1 MWLITSAGTFL
12 RWAYSV
18 YRKILRIAPGSIA
31 LVVLATLVSQLSR
44 LAAFFL
50 PLKIVLLVGGSRV
63 PSYFPGFLRT
73 QPPETVVIELAALT
87 VVFYVLHQLSEK
99 VVAFRAER
107 SADLLLGRA
116 DKLVMFANQEGVA
129 RNACQKLA
137 ESLAALIF
145 VALSLVLIRLVH
157 HNMALFLVGW
167 VAAAVLF
174 VATGGAW
181 SARFRAWLDGNAK
194 SFVTGVSQTSLFAAT
209 AFIVGEFVAGAK
221 FNILYAIISLLLA
234 REALQQLAN
243 AVNNALALN
252 PLKPLVNAM
261 FFQNHAWPGAGGAQR
276 KDVWDWVAGDRLA
289 QWLPGILRDVTGKPA
304 QRPTMELWHQ
314 TGMTDL
320 FVFDAR
326 VETGDGDR
334 PGYLV
339 KLFAP
344 SRNVAAAQEAAL
356 LAGAPAGSLPAPNLA
371 GTGKVDGFGCHV
383 FGEIAWRTIA
393 PEEFGEAQNA
403 MRGACLACNLPAG
416 LVTRFRRSHQL
427 LDRKLLDARI
437 DRLALVADDGE
448 RELVER
454 FATALHPLAA
464 FLGGLPL
471 ALHNP
476 DLLAPPVFVLE
487 TGQAVASHWTRW
499 SLEPIGGGWPVQ
511 AEDFRQIRKWLS
523 KAKETRPDLADVTP
537 PQAQLAALLFAF
549 EKFLARQ
556 RYRSAIGML
565 PRIFTKA
572 EEAGVL
578 AAPEAQAEEI
588 ALAAAAS

>member
-1 MWLITSAGTFL
+1 MWLIASAGTFL

-99 VVAFRAER
+99 VVAFHAER

-261 FFQNHAWPGAGGAQR
+261 FFQNHAWPGVGGAQR
-276 KDVWDWVAGDRLA
+276 KDVWDWVVGDRLA

-320 FVFDAR
+320 FVFDAA
-326 VETGDGDR
+326 TGRAISSSFSRPRAMSRPPRRPHCSPARRPEACRRRISPERARSTASAATCSARSPGARSRRRSSARPRTPCAARALRATCR
-334 PGYLV
+334 PG
-339 KLFAP
+339 
-344 SRNVAAAQEAAL
+344 S
-356 LAGAPAGSLPAPNLA
+356 
-371 GTGKVDGFGCHV
+371 
-383 FGEIAWRTIA
+383 
-393 PEEFGEAQNA
+393 
-403 MRGACLACNLPAG
+403 
-416 LVTRFRRSHQL
+416 
-427 LDRKLLDARI
+427 
-437 DRLALVADDGE
+437 
-448 RELVER
+448 
-454 FATALHPLAA
+454 
-464 FLGGLPL
+464 
-471 ALHNP
+471 
-476 DLLAPPVFVLE
+476 
-487 TGQAVASHWTRW
+487 
-499 SLEPIGGGWPVQ
+499 
-511 AEDFRQIRKWLS
+511 
-523 KAKETRPDLADVTP
+523 
-537 PQAQLAALLFAF
+537 
-549 EKFLARQ
+549 
-556 RYRSAIGML
+556 
-565 PRIFTKA
+565 
-572 EEAGVL
+572 
-578 AAPEAQAEEI
+578 
-588 ALAAAAS
+588 